1 MLSRKKSLFGV
12 FCFLCALVMIAMG
25 CKENTAEQG
34 APNPSTEK
42 VTISEIKS
50 NYNTLDLQGAVL
62 KALITESIDVTNY
75 TYLNLT
81 DTGGEIWAA
90 IPKTPVEAGKEI
102 EISNM
107 IVMKDF
113 HSKTLDRTFET
124 ILFAVPSGGITACG
138 RPDAEMPREIMPQMP
153 ADMMPGGMP
162 HGSVPETGMGTTM
175 GTEKAG
181 VIHEEIKVSKATGK
195 DAYTIEEIY
204 SQKKALE
211 KSPVRVRAKVVKFLP
226 GIMGKNW
233 VHLQDGTGTE
243 EAMNYD
249 LAVTLPETV
258 TVSVGDEVIVCGSL
272 VLDKDLGLGHALDL
286 VVEDASIEK
295 PEGQMPD

>member
-1 MLSRKKSLFGV
+1 
-12 FCFLCALVMIAMG
+12 
-25 CKENTAEQG
+25 
-34 APNPSTEK
+34 
-42 VTISEIKS
+42 
-50 NYNTLDLQGAVL
+50 
-62 KALITESIDVTNY
+62 
-75 TYLNLT
+75 
-81 DTGGEIWAA
+81 
-90 IPKTPVEAGKEI
+90 
-102 EISNM
+102 
-107 IVMKDF
+107 
-113 HSKTLDRTFET
+113 
-124 ILFAVPSGGITACG
+124 
-138 RPDAEMPREIMPQMP
+138 
-153 ADMMPGGMP
+153 
-162 HGSVPETGMGTTM
+162 M
-175 GTEKAG
+175 GTEKAR

-211 KSPVRVRAKVVKFLP
+211 KNPVRVRAKVVKFLP

-243 EAMNYD
+243 EALNYD